1 MNLHETSFGPRM
13 NEAEQKIAILY
24 ERHDNH
30 EKVCA
35 DRYKD
40 IKETVVAIRESQK
53 EAIRTFRDE
62 MARQWSNQEKMMQK
76 MIAVIITVAAVAEA
90 LRKFLNW

>member
-1 MNLHETSFGPRM
+1 MSESSIGPSM
-13 NEAEQKIAILY
+13 NEAEQKIAILF

-35 DRYKD
+35 DRYRD
-40 IKETVVAIRESQK
+40 IKETVIAIRESQR
-53 EAIRTFRDE
+53 ESIATFREE

-90 LRKFLNW
+90 IRKFVNW

>member
-1 MNLHETSFGPRM
+1 MNIHETSFGPRM
-13 NEAEQKIAILY
+13 NDAEQKIAILY

-40 IKETVVAIRESQK
+40 IKETVTAIRESQK
-53 EAIRTFRDE
+53 EAIATFREE
-62 MARQWSNQEKMMQK
+62 MAKQWSNQEKMMQK
-76 MIAVIITVAAVAEA
+76 MIAVIVTVAAVAEA

>member
-1 MNLHETSFGPRM
+1 MSESSIGPRM
-13 NEAEQKIAILY
+13 NEAEQKIAILF

-35 DRYKD
+35 DRYRD
-40 IKETVVAIRESQK
+40 IKETVIAIRESQR
-53 EAIRTFRDE
+53 ESIATFREE

-90 LRKFLNW
+90 IRKFVNW

>member
-76 MIAVIITVAAVAEA
+76 MISVIITVAAVAEA

>member
-1 MNLHETSFGPRM
+1 MNIHETSFGPRM
-13 NEAEQKIAILY
+13 NDAEQKIAILY

-40 IKETVVAIRESQK
+40 IKETVTAIRESQK
-53 EAIRTFRDE
+53 EAIATFRDE
-62 MARQWSNQEKMMQK
+62 MAKQWSNQEKMMQK
-76 MIAVIITVAAVAEA
+76 MIAVIVTVAAVAEA
-90 LRKFLNW
+90 LRKILNW

>member
-1 MNLHETSFGPRM
+1 MNLQETSFGPRM
-13 NEAEQKIAILY
+13 NDAEQKLAILF
-24 ERHDNH
+24 ERHHNH

-40 IKETVVAIRESQK
+40 IKDTVIAIRESQK
-53 EAIRTFRDE
+53 EAIATFRNE
-62 MARQWSNQEKMMQK
+62 MAKQWSNQEKMMQK
-76 MIAVIITVAAVAEA
+76 MIAVIVTVAAVAEA

>member
-1 MNLHETSFGPRM
+1 MNLHDSSFGPRM
-13 NEAEQKIAILY
+13 NDAEQKIAILY

-30 EKVCA
+30 ERVCA

-40 IKETVVAIRESQK
+40 IKDSISVIRETQK
-53 EAIRTFRDE
+53 EAILTFRDE
-62 MARQWSNQEKMMQK
+62 MARQWANQEKMMQK

>member
-1 MNLHETSFGPRM
+1 MNLHDSSFGPRM
-13 NEAEQKIAILY
+13 NDAEQKIAILF

-30 EKVCA
+30 ERVCA

-40 IKETVVAIRESQK
+40 IKDSISVIRETQK
-53 EAIRTFRDE
+53 EAILTFRDE
-62 MARQWSNQEKMMQK
+62 MARQWANQEKMMQK

>member
-13 NEAEQKIAILY
+13 NDAEQKIAILF
-24 ERHDNH
+24 ERHENH
-30 EKVCA
+30 ERVCA

-40 IKETVVAIRESQK
+40 IKETVTAIRESQK
-53 EAIRTFRDE
+53 EAIATFRDE
-62 MARQWSNQEKMMQK
+62 MAKQWANQEKMMQK
-76 MIAVIITVAAVAEA
+76 MIMAIITVAAVAEG

>member
-1 MNLHETSFGPRM
+1 MIPHDSSFGPRM
-13 NEAEQKIAILY
+13 NDAEQKIAILF

-30 EKVCA
+30 ERVCA

-40 IKETVVAIRESQK
+40 IKDSISAIRETQK
-53 EAIRTFRDE
+53 EAITTFRDE
-62 MARQWSNQEKMMQK
+62 MARQWANQEKMMQK
-76 MIAVIITVAAVAEA
+76 MIMVIITVAAVAEA

>member
-1 MNLHETSFGPRM
+1 MSESSIGPRM
-13 NEAEQKIAILY
+13 NEAEQKIAILF

-30 EKVCA
+30 ERVCA
-35 DRYKD
+35 DRYRD
-40 IKETVVAIRESQK
+40 IKETVIAIRESQK
-53 EAIRTFRDE
+53 EAIATFREE

-76 MIAVIITVAAVAEA
+76 MIAVIITVAAVAEG

>member
-1 MNLHETSFGPRM
+1 MNLQETSFGPRM
-13 NEAEQKIAILY
+13 NDAEQKLAILF

-30 EKVCA
+30 ERVCA

-40 IKETVVAIRESQK
+40 IKETVIAIRESQK
-53 EAIRTFRDE
+53 EAIATFRDE
-62 MARQWSNQEKMMQK
+62 MAKQWSNQEKMMQK
-76 MIAVIITVAAVAEA
+76 MIGVIVLVAAVAEA

>member
-40 IKETVVAIRESQK
+40 IKETVGAIRESQK

-90 LRKFLNW
+90 FRKFLNW